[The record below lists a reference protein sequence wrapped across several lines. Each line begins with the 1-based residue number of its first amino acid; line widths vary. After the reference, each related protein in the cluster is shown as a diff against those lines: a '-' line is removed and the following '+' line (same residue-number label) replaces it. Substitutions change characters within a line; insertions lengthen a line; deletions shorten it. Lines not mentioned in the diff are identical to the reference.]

1 MIYLKLTEAAEQ
13 VVSDQMRNSCSNLE
27 HTVWAGFNFSRS
39 TAEKKQKAW
48 FFRKN
53 AAPRQFFGEKV

>member
-1 MIYLKLTEAAEQ
+1 LSEAAEQ

-27 HTVWAGFNFSRS
+27 HTIWAGFNFLRS
-39 TAEKKQKAW
+39 TAEKMQKAS
-48 FFRKN
+48 FPRKN